1 VADPAEAPA
10 LIRYVGVLGLILVA
24 ATFGAQAT
32 GPTGAE
38 TISFRFA
45 PPDGTHFVQ
54 SMVTTREK
62 SFEGIGR
69 QVDRLESETEISLR
83 RSGEGYVM
91 TAKPISLKM
100 TTDGRPAPDPVSE
113 MLRGVVLTYRIDR
126 DGQIQ
131 GIDGYGG
138 LVERARQSFP
148 PQVAE
153 ALAPLLSEQAL
164 VARETAEWNGR
175 IGDFAGNDFAIGDSV
190 DAEVPFTLPNGD
202 ALVYLMRISFPRLE
216 DCAAGSCV
224 RVEQRYDSEADA
236 VGKAVSETAADL
248 ASKTGADSL
257 AATASGSRISGSA
270 SRLIDPRTMLIYGEV
285 VTRTISMT
293 MDVPGQGP
301 VPTTLKEE
309 RSYSFAYR

>member
-224 RVEQRYDSEADA
+224 RVEQRYDS
-236 VGKAVSETAADL
+236 
-248 ASKTGADSL
+248 DSL